1 MDPISNSEQTIPNT
15 EQTVGND
22 KKSSD
27 IMDIFDCFS
36 FIEGFDDK
44 TYGESCYSV
53 LNGSKLFVEK
63 LSQKFNEEKSSDSD
77 SDEKRDIDPEFDER
91 IYYHIKLIDSYL
103 DRFSNNN
110 KGKKTKNSELLA
122 CLLNRFSSLYTQKTK
137 EGMTEDEI
145 DKQLEESVEIVQ
157 KELEEDIKS
166 YEKIQE
172 EIIQREKERQIRQE
186 IREKQEKER
195 QEIREKQEKER
206 QEIREK
212 QALERQELIRRDLEN
227 KQKEYEEKIISIIS
241 NKINEHLGQTLFK

>member
-15 EQTVGND
+15 EQTVDND

-44 TYGESCYSV
+44 TYGEYCYSV

-77 SDEKRDIDPEFDER
+77 SDSDEKRDIDPEFDER
-91 IYYHIKLIDSYL
+91 IYYYIKLIDSYL

-122 CLLNRFSSLYTQKTK
+122 CLLNRFSSLYIQKTK

-157 KELEEDIKS
+157 KEFEEDIKS

-186 IREKQEKER
+186 IREKQEKV
-195 QEIREKQEKER
+195 R

-212 QALERQELIRRDLEN
+212 QALERQELIRQDLEN
-227 KQKEYEEKIISIIS
+227 KQKEYEKKIISIIS